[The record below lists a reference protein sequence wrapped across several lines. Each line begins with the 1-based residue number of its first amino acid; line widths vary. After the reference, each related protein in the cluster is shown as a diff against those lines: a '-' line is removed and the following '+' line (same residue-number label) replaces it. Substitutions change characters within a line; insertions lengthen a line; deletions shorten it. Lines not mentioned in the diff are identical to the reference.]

1 MFAGIQALLD
11 QGLYAAGSWSP
22 NQGNA
27 APTLY
32 ELARNEYGG
41 ATGSAPSTLAQCD
54 SDNGTKGTSKCVF
67 YNITAGGN
75 STQCIQVTEFAQVT
89 PDCYFYGTIQNYLEA
104 YGPTLV
110 GLTSTSATKYNSNTA
125 AFSSQAGWSFANG
138 LGSVNANNLYSAWKK
153 FMGLP

>member
-1 MFAGIQALLD
+1 
-11 QGLYAAGSWSP
+11 
-22 NQGNA
+22 
-27 APTLY
+27 
-32 ELARNEYGG
+32 
-41 ATGSAPSTLAQCD
+41 
-54 SDNGTKGTSKCVF
+54 VF